1 MIEIAVLLPTGM
13 RSAKSASSTPNQM
26 QKRWCTGHELSMMN
40 AEVGAVTRIGMFL
53 WGGVDDTIQEKNMK
67 IGM

>member
-1 MIEIAVLLPTGM
+1 MPRYMCNVHCGVAWMGLREAIM
-13 RSAKSASSTPNQM
+13 RY
-26 QKRWCTGHELSMMN
+26 
-40 AEVGAVTRIGMFL
+40 AEVGSVARIGMFL

>member
-1 MIEIAVLLPTGM
+1 M
-13 RSAKSASSTPNQM
+13 RY
-26 QKRWCTGHELSMMN
+26 
-40 AEVGAVTRIGMFL
+40 AEVGSVARIGMFL